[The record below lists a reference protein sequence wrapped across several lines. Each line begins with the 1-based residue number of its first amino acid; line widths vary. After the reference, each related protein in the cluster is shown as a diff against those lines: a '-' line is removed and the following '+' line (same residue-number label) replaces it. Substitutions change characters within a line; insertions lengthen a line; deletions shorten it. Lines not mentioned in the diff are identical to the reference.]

1 MFSMCSKVK
10 SRSADMDG
18 DSSFMQQSQQMHLQQ
33 PQAMGTGGKQIKGGY
48 LLRYKK
54 QMFWNR
60 WAEEWVVL
68 YDDSTMAWFTE
79 PGRSS
84 PSGKILVKEAPEML
98 AIAHWTGQIPRRPPL
113 PAGVSVSQLIALGSQ
128 RKRSKVYWMLAKSE
142 QEVGDWIDAITK
154 TLPPPPQI
162 ELVVDKPHL
171 MNVLRRPLVR
181 IRPATQSEVK
191 QRKVGSHG
199 ASSSKHHR
207 CGNGSGTSSAV
218 STRLY
223 RHAQNP
229 LVKSDAAVAILSKK
243 PDSKASL
250 ACALPWGHG
259 WGWATLP
266 NGVWSGGLTWSQC
279 EDTFTLHALPT
290 THCTNLIDTSCSGA
304 VYHTD
309 IGGFDFHSSGVDDIG
324 GEDFD
329 YAMDCGDFIF

>member
-1 MFSMCSKVK
+1 MFSMCKKVK
-10 SRSADMDG
+10 PRSEE
-18 DSSFMQQSQQMHLQQ
+18 SSIASQQMHDLES
-33 PQAMGTGGKQIKGGY
+33 AGKQIKGGY

-54 QMFWNR
+54 QMLWNR
-60 WAEEWVVL
+60 WSEEWVIL

-79 PGRSS
+79 PGRSA
-84 PSGKILVKEAPEML
+84 PSGKVLVKEAPEML
-98 AIAHWTGQIPRRPPL
+98 AIAHWTGQVPRRPPL
-113 PAGVSVSQLIALGSQ
+113 PNGVSVSQLIALGSR

-142 QEVGDWIDAITK
+142 QEVGDWIEAITK

-162 ELVVDKPHL
+162 ELVVDKPQL

-181 IRPATQSEVK
+181 IRPHDDILPTTAPTNSEVK
-191 QRKVGSHG
+191 QRKSVAHKTSRHHR
-199 ASSSKHHR
+199 SSSAALTTERMLH
-207 CGNGSGTSSAV
+207 N
-218 STRLY
+218 
-223 RHAQNP
+223 QNP
-229 LVKSDAAVAILSKK
+229 LIKSDAAVAILSKK
-243 PDSKASL
+243 ADSKASL

-290 THCTNLIDTSCSGA
+290 THCTNLVENSCSGA
-304 VYHTD
+304 IYHTD
-309 IGGFDFHSSGVDDIG
+309 IGGFDFHSSGVDDLG

>member
-1 MFSMCSKVK
+1 MFSMCSKPK
-10 SRSADMDG
+10 PRTPPNIHA
-18 DSSFMQQSQQMHLQQ
+18 H
-33 PQAMGTGGKQIKGGY
+33 GTVGKQIKGGY
-48 LLRYKK
+48 LLRWKK
-54 QMFWNR
+54 QLLWNR
-60 WAEEWVVL
+60 WSEEWVVL

-98 AIAHWTGQIPRRPPL
+98 AIAHWTGQIPKRPPL
-113 PAGVSVSQLIALGSQ
+113 PEGCSVSQLIALGSR

-142 QEVGDWIDAITK
+142 QEVSEWINAITK

-162 ELVVDKPHL
+162 ELVMDKPHL

-181 IRPATQSEVK
+181 IRPATTSEVK
-191 QRKVGSHG
+191 ARKLQ
-199 ASSSKHHR
+199 SSS
-207 CGNGSGTSSAV
+207 SSQA
-218 STRLY
+218 TTL
-223 RHAQNP
+223 NP
-229 LVKSDAAVAILSKK
+229 LIRSDAAVAILSKK
-243 PDSKASL
+243 PNDSKASL
-250 ACALPWGHG
+250 ACVLPWGHG

-290 THCTNLIDTSCSGA
+290 THCTNLIESSAAGGI
-304 VYHTD
+304 YHTD
-309 IGGFDFHSSGVDDIG
+309 IGAFDWHNGVEDIG

>member
-10 SRSADMDG
+10 PQNSMNT
-18 DSSFMQQSQQMHLQQ
+18 QQQQQ
-33 PQAMGTGGKQIKGGY
+33 PTGNVEQ
-48 LLRYKK
+48 LLWKK
-54 QMFWNR
+54 WT
-60 WAEEWVVL
+60 EEWVVL

-84 PSGKILVKEAPEML
+84 PAGKILVKEAPEML

-113 PAGVSVSQLIALGSQ
+113 PEGCSVSQLIALGSR
-128 RKRSKVYWMLAKSE
+128 RKRSKVE
-142 QEVGDWIDAITK
+142 WIDAITK

-181 IRPATQSEVK
+181 IRPATSTEVK
-191 QRKVGSHG
+191 QRK
-199 ASSSKHHR
+199 ALANSKI
-207 CGNGSGTSSAV
+207 SV
-218 STRLY
+218 SQRTFY
-223 RHAQNP
+223 NQNP
-229 LVKSDAAVAILSKK
+229 LIKSDAAVAILSKK

-250 ACALPWGHG
+250 ACPLPWGHG

-290 THCTNLIDTSCSGA
+290 THCTNLIDTTCSGA
-304 VYHTD
+304 IYHTD
-309 IGGFDFHSSGVDDIG
+309 IGGFDFHSTGVEDLG

>member
-10 SRSADMDG
+10 PNNEE
-18 DSSFMQQSQQMHLQQ
+18 SFLATSHQQLQLQQ
-33 PQAMGTGGKQIKGGY
+33 PMGTGGKQIKGGY

-54 QMFWNR
+54 QMLWNR
-60 WAEEWVVL
+60 WAEEWVIL

-113 PAGVSVSQLIALGSQ
+113 PDGVSVSQLIALGSR

-142 QEVGDWIDAITK
+142 QEVSDWIDAITK

-181 IRPATQSEVK
+181 IRPATNSEVK
-191 QRKVGSHG
+191 QRKSAGSG
-199 ASSSKHHR
+199 SSRHHR
-207 CGNGSGTSSAV
+207 TSSAAL
-218 STRLY
+218 TTQRLLY
-223 RHAQNP
+223 SQNP

-309 IGGFDFHSSGVDDIG
+309 IGGFDFHSTGVDDLG

>member
-10 SRSADMDG
+10 SRSADMDA
-18 DSSFMQQSQQMHLQQ
+18 DSSFMSQLQLQQ
-33 PQAMGTGGKQIKGGY
+33 PQAIGTGGKQIKGGY

-142 QEVGDWIDAITK
+142 QEVSDWIDAITK

-191 QRKVGSHG
+191 QRK
-199 ASSSKHHR
+199 SSGNKNHR
-207 CGNGSGTSSAV
+207 CGSSSGSGTSSAV
-218 STRLY
+218 STRVF
-223 RHAQNP
+223 RHSQNP
-229 LVKSDAAVAILSKK
+229 LVKSDAAVAILSKR

>member
-1 MFSMCSKVK
+1 MYAVIMFSMCSKVK
-10 SRSADMDG
+10 PQNSMN
-18 DSSFMQQSQQMHLQQ
+18 LQQ
-33 PQAMGTGGKQIKGGY
+33 HQQTTGNVGKQIKGGY

-54 QMFWNR
+54 QLLWNR

-84 PSGKILVKEAPEML
+84 PAGKILVKEAPEML

-113 PAGVSVSQLIALGSQ
+113 PEGCGVSQLIALGSR

-142 QEVGDWIDAITK
+142 EEVSEWIDAITK

-181 IRPATQSEVK
+181 IRPATTSEVK
-191 QRKVGSHG
+191 QRKSLVK
-199 ASSSKHHR
+199 SSSKSH
-207 CGNGSGTSSAV
+207 
-218 STRLY
+218 STLATQRAFY
-223 RHAQNP
+223 NQNP
-229 LVKSDAAVAILSKK
+229 LVKSDAAVAILSKN

-309 IGGFDFHSSGVDDIG
+309 IGGFDFHSSTVEDLG

>member
-1 MFSMCSKVK
+1 MFSMCTKVK
-10 SRSADMDG
+10 SRSAEADG
-18 DSSFMQQSQQMHLQQ
+18 SFMLQSQQLQLQQ

-84 PSGKILVKEAPEML
+84 PSGKIL
-98 AIAHWTGQIPRRPPL
+98 
-113 PAGVSVSQLIALGSQ
+113 

-191 QRKVGSHG
+191 QRKAAAHGSSSSG

-207 CGNGSGTSSAV
+207 CTSSAV
-218 STRLY
+218 TTMLFRQT
-223 RHAQNP
+223 QNP

>member
-10 SRSADMDG
+10 PQNSMNT
-18 DSSFMQQSQQMHLQQ
+18 QQQQQQ
-33 PQAMGTGGKQIKGGY
+33 PTEQ
-48 LLRYKK
+48 LLWKK
-54 QMFWNR
+54 

-113 PAGVSVSQLIALGSQ
+113 PEGCS
-128 RKRSKVYWMLAKSE
+128 
-142 QEVGDWIDAITK
+142 
-154 TLPPPPQI
+154 LPPPPQI

-181 IRPATQSEVK
+181 IRPATSTEVK
-191 QRKVGSHG
+191 QRKALTNSRT
-199 ASSSKHHR
+199 SSSHR
-207 CGNGSGTSSAV
+207 TFYN
-218 STRLY
+218 
-223 RHAQNP
+223 QNP
-229 LVKSDAAVAILSKK
+229 LIKSDAAVAILSKK

-250 ACALPWGHG
+250 SCPLTWGHG

-290 THCTNLIDTSCSGA
+290 THCTNLIDTTCSGA
-304 VYHTD
+304 IYHTD
-309 IGGFDFHSSGVDDIG
+309 IGGFDFHSTGVEDLG

>member
-10 SRSADMDG
+10 PRNSIN
-18 DSSFMQQSQQMHLQQ
+18 SQLQQ
-33 PQAMGTGGKQIKGGY
+33 QHPQQQPTGNVGKQIKGGY

-54 QMFWNR
+54 QLLWNR

-84 PSGKILVKEAPEML
+84 PAGKILVKEAPEML

-113 PAGVSVSQLIALGSQ
+113 PEGCSVSQLIALGSR

-142 QEVGDWIDAITK
+142 QEVSEWIDAITK

-181 IRPATQSEVK
+181 IRPATSSEVK
-191 QRKVGSHG
+191 QRKALSN
-199 ASSSKHHR
+199 SKSR
-207 CGNGSGTSSAV
+207 SLATQRAFYN
-218 STRLY
+218 
-223 RHAQNP
+223 QNP
-229 LVKSDAAVAILSKK
+229 LVKSDAAVAILSKN
-243 PDSKASL
+243 PDSKAAL

-309 IGGFDFHSSGVDDIG
+309 IGGFDFHSSTVEDLG

>member
-10 SRSADMDG
+10 PRTSPSIEHQHQN
-18 DSSFMQQSQQMHLQQ
+18 QQHQQQ
-33 PQAMGTGGKQIKGGY
+33 PTGAAGKQVKGGY

-54 QMFWNR
+54 QLLWNR
-60 WAEEWVVL
+60 WSEEWVVL

-84 PSGKILVKEAPEML
+84 PAGKILVKEAPEML

-113 PAGVSVSQLIALGSQ
+113 PEGCTVSQLIALGSR
-128 RKRSKVYWMLAKSE
+128 RKKSKVYWMLAKSE
-142 QEVGDWIDAITK
+142 QEVSEWIKAITK

-181 IRPATQSEVK
+181 IRPATANEVK
-191 QRKVGSHG
+191 ARKKQSQ
-199 ASSSKHHR
+199 SSQSQ
-207 CGNGSGTSSAV
+207 AAPPV
-218 STRLY
+218 PV
-223 RHAQNP
+223 QNP

-250 ACALPWGHG
+250 ACVLPWGHG

-290 THCTNLIDTSCSGA
+290 THCTNLVDA
-304 VYHTD
+304 VACNGSIYHTD
-309 IGGFDFHSSGVDDIG
+309 IGGFDFHSTGVEDLG

>member
-10 SRSADMDG
+10 PRSEEF
-18 DSSFMQQSQQMHLQQ
+18 SSTPAQQQQLQLQQ
-33 PQAMGTGGKQIKGGY
+33 PSGTGGKQIKGGY

-54 QMFWNR
+54 HMLWNR
-60 WAEEWVVL
+60 WAEEWVIL

-113 PAGVSVSQLIALGSQ
+113 PDGVSVSQLIALGSR

-142 QEVGDWIDAITK
+142 QEVSDWIDAITK

-181 IRPATQSEVK
+181 IRPATNSEVK
-191 QRKVGSHG
+191 QRK
-199 ASSSKHHR
+199 SSSSRHHR
-207 CGNGSGTSSAV
+207 STATST
-218 STRLY
+218 STSTSTALTTQRIMY
-223 RHAQNP
+223 NQNP

-309 IGGFDFHSSGVDDIG
+309 IGGFDFHSTGVDDLG

>member
-1 MFSMCSKVK
+1 
-10 SRSADMDG
+10 
-18 DSSFMQQSQQMHLQQ
+18 
-33 PQAMGTGGKQIKGGY
+33 
-48 LLRYKK
+48 
-54 QMFWNR
+54 
-60 WAEEWVVL
+60 
-68 YDDSTMAWFTE
+68 
-79 PGRSS
+79 
-84 PSGKILVKEAPEML
+84 ML

-113 PAGVSVSQLIALGSQ
+113 PDGVSVSQLIALGSR

-142 QEVGDWIDAITK
+142 QEVSDWIDAITK

-181 IRPATQSEVK
+181 IRREYGAPLLCDNPTASSSIAAATNSEVK
-191 QRKVGSHG
+191 QRKSRHHRSSNSY
-199 ASSSKHHR
+199 ASSS
-207 CGNGSGTSSAV
+207 STSTAL
-218 STRLY
+218 TTQRTMY
-223 RHAQNP
+223 NQNP

-309 IGGFDFHSSGVDDIG
+309 IGGFDFHSTGVDDLG

>member
-1 MFSMCSKVK
+1 MFSMCTKVK
-10 SRSADMDG
+10 SRSNDTEF
-18 DSSFMQQSQQMHLQQ
+18 SFMQHPHQMQLQQ
-33 PQAMGTGGKQIKGGY
+33 PQASGSGGPGTGGKQIKGGY

-54 QMFWNR
+54 QMLWSR

-113 PAGVSVSQLIALGSQ
+113 PAGVNVSQLIALGSQ

-142 QEVGDWIDAITK
+142 QEVSDWIDAITK

-162 ELVVDKPHL
+162 ELVVDKPQL

-191 QRKVGSHG
+191 QRKAAAH
-199 ASSSKHHR
+199 SSSRHHR
-207 CGNGSGTSSAV
+207 CTSTAL
-218 STRLY
+218 TTQRTLY
-223 RHAQNP
+223 NYNQNP
-229 LVKSDAAVAILSKK
+229 LIKSDAAVAILSKR

>member
-1 MFSMCSKVK
+1 M
-10 SRSADMDG
+10 
-18 DSSFMQQSQQMHLQQ
+18 L
-33 PQAMGTGGKQIKGGY
+33 
-48 LLRYKK
+48 
-54 QMFWNR
+54 WNR
-60 WAEEWVVL
+60 WAEEWVIL

-113 PAGVSVSQLIALGSQ
+113 PDGVSVSQLIALGSR

-142 QEVGDWIDAITK
+142 QEVSDWIDAITK

-181 IRPATQSEVK
+181 IRREYEAAKLCDNPTASLSLSIAATNSEVK
-191 QRKVGSHG
+191 QRKSRHHRSSNSY
-199 ASSSKHHR
+199 ASSS
-207 CGNGSGTSSAV
+207 STSTAL
-218 STRLY
+218 TTQRTMY
-223 RHAQNP
+223 NQNP

-309 IGGFDFHSSGVDDIG
+309 IGGFDFHSTGVDDLG

>member
-1 MFSMCSKVK
+1 
-10 SRSADMDG
+10 
-18 DSSFMQQSQQMHLQQ
+18 
-33 PQAMGTGGKQIKGGY
+33 
-48 LLRYKK
+48 
-54 QMFWNR
+54 
-60 WAEEWVVL
+60 
-68 YDDSTMAWFTE
+68 MAWFTE

-84 PSGKILVKEAPEML
+84 PAGKILVKEAPEML

-113 PAGVSVSQLIALGSQ
+113 PEGCSVSQLIALGSR

-142 QEVGDWIDAITK
+142 QEVSEWIDAITK

-181 IRPATQSEVK
+181 IRPATSSEVK
-191 QRKVGSHG
+191 QRKALSNNSSHPAL
-199 ASSSKHHR
+199 ASHR
-207 CGNGSGTSSAV
+207 ALFS
-218 STRLY
+218 
-223 RHAQNP
+223 QNP

-250 ACALPWGHG
+250 ACVLPWGHG

-290 THCTNLIDTSCSGA
+290 THCTNLIDTGCSGA

-309 IGGFDFHSSGVDDIG
+309 IGGFDFHSTGVEDLG

>member
-1 MFSMCSKVK
+1 ME
-10 SRSADMDG
+10 
-18 DSSFMQQSQQMHLQQ
+18 MQ
-33 PQAMGTGGKQIKGGY
+33 ANGTGGKQIKGGY

-54 QMFWNR
+54 QFLWNR
-60 WAEEWVVL
+60 WSEEWVIL

-113 PAGVSVSQLIALGSQ
+113 PDGVSVSQLIALGSQ

-142 QEVGDWIDAITK
+142 QEVSDWVDAISK

-181 IRPATQSEVK
+181 IRPATNSEVK
-191 QRKVGSHG
+191 QRKS
-199 ASSSKHHR
+199 ATQSRRRHHR
-207 CGNGSGTSSAV
+207 SASASTSTSASV
-218 STRLY
+218 AETTHCLMY
-223 RHAQNP
+223 NQNP

-243 PDSKASL
+243 ADAKASL

-309 IGGFDFHSSGVDDIG
+309 IGGFDFHSSGVDDLG